1 MIWVVAISISMI
13 SCKDNS
19 KNTNKAREELP
30 YFKVKIFE
38 TDDLNPALSDSVAF
52 SANDHGDV
60 IGTYTTT
67 EGRYAYVWKDGI
79 STTIFDDT
87 APEPYSVAYDLNNHG
102 QVVGTIQDTNGL
114 QAFVWQDGLQILTP
128 PENQNT
134 SQAFAI
140 NNQGEIVGIAGSF
153 EEPLPVL
160 WINNEPSYLK
170 TLHDDLPFGEAYD
183 VNQNGS
189 ISGSSVTPSGLRAVI
204 WHQADMP
211 IDLGVLDSEALSEFG
226 VALNINEA
234 GEAVG
239 VAAYQNT
246 RHAFIYRD
254 GQMHD
259 IGDLP
264 GGGDLSIA
272 YGINNFSAVV
282 GSSQVKEGDGDSQST
297 TKPALLHNAFIWTP
311 TDGLINLNS
320 RVIEQEDLN
329 ADITLLEAAVIT
341 DDYHITGR
349 ALVNGN
355 IRGYLLSPVTN

>member
-1 MIWVVAISISMI
+1 M
-13 SCKDNS
+13 
-19 KNTNKAREELP
+19 
-30 YFKVKIFE
+30 
-38 TDDLNPALSDSVAF
+38 
-52 SANDHGDV
+52 
-60 IGTYTTT
+60 
-67 EGRYAYVWKDGI
+67 
-79 STTIFDDT
+79 
-87 APEPYSVAYDLNNHG
+87 
-102 QVVGTIQDTNGL
+102 
-114 QAFVWQDGLQILTP
+114 
-128 PENQNT
+128 
-134 SQAFAI
+134 
-140 NNQGEIVGIAGSF
+140 
-153 EEPLPVL
+153 
-160 WINNEPSYLK
+160 
-170 TLHDDLPFGEAYD
+170 
-183 VNQNGS
+183 
-189 ISGSSVTPSGLRAVI
+189 TPSGLRAVI